1 MKHACGAC
9 GIVVS
14 RAPLTYD
21 DGTYDSESHDVV
33 NVLAMLSIKIGLM
46 GAGRMA
52 TALARGLVRAEI
64 VPAVAIV
71 ACDPSAEARN
81 AFVSE
86 IPGTTVEAENAA
98 DVARADVVILAVKP
112 QTMTEALASIRSA
125 VGGNTLVVSIAA
137 GVTLGRLE
145 AALPPGQR
153 VVRVMPNTPCLIGLG
168 ASGFALGKHATKEDA
183 KLVASLLSA
192 VGVAFEVP
200 EKLLDAVT
208 GLSGSGPAFVYSM
221 IEAMAAGGVAEGMSP
236 ELAGE
241 LAARTV
247 AGAAQMVLQTGE
259 TPAVLRDRVTSP
271 GGTTLAGLAVL
282 RERGFGEAISEAV
295 RAATRRSVE
304 LGQSTK

>member
-1 MKHACGAC
+1 MATAGKASEV
-9 GIVVS
+9 VVS
-14 RAPLTYD
+14 PDLLPYHSDLTRT
-21 DGTYDSESHDVV
+21 GNSIAKL
-33 NVLAMLSIKIGLM
+33 LAMLSIKIGLM

-52 TALARGLVRAEI
+52 TALARGLVRANML
-64 VPAVAIV
+64 PAVAIV
-71 ACDPSAEARN
+71 ACDPSGDARKAFAHEVPGAIVESSN
-81 AFVSE
+81 AD
-86 IPGTTVEAENAA
+86 

-112 QTMTEALASIRSA
+112 QTMNDALASLREAI
-125 VGGNTLVVSIAA
+125 GGDSLVVSIAA
-137 GVTLGRLE
+137 GVTIARLE
-145 AALPPGQR
+145 GAFPSGQR

-168 ASGFALGKHATKEDA
+168 ASGFALGTHATKDDA

-192 VGVAFEVP
+192 VGVAFQVP

-221 IEAMAAGGVAEGMSP
+221 IEALAAGGVEEGLP
-236 ELAGE
+236 LELAGE

-271 GGTTLAGLAVL
+271 GGTTLAGLGVL
-282 RERGFGEAISEAV
+282 RDRDFGEVVRDAV
-295 RAATRRSVE
+295 KAATRRSVE